1 MNCKIKLLGGDILKN
16 SENIGFEN
24 IDINQGFWQKRQ
36 KLNAE
41 TTIYSIWK
49 RFEETGR
56 FSALNCDWKEGEL
69 NRPHIFFDSD
79 TAKWIESVGYI
90 LQKRDDEALKVKA
103 DELIDIISK
112 NQEESGYF
120 NSWFQQFEPKARFTR
135 RDDHELYCAGHL
147 MEAAVAYYYGTGKDK
162 LLKVMCRYADY
173 IEKIFKIEK
182 SAKFVTCGHPEIEL
196 ALIKLYHCT
205 GEIRY
210 LELSRWFID
219 MRGNNDKDTQDSW
232 RNSYYSQ
239 DHLPLRQQKTA
250 EGHSVRAAYMYS
262 GMADIAYEYGDTELV
277 KACEN
282 IFDDII
288 NKKMYI
294 TGGIGSSHR
303 GEAFTV
309 AYDLPNETAYA
320 ESCAAIALAMF
331 SLRMQKLLPDV
342 KYADTIETI
351 LYNGFLVSTSLDG
364 KSFFYENPLSIDLK
378 LRGKDTSVNEKERM
392 PITERLEVFDCS
404 CCPPNI
410 TRFVASLGDYLY
422 TVNGNDIYT
431 HQYVGSMCEAEIDG
445 RKIKIRQETD
455 YPTDGKVKITVM
467 DAAGKNVFV
476 RIPSWCEDFTLSVDG
491 SRFSAKRERGY
502 IRIPIE
508 RNELIIDLDFT
519 MDCHLVEASPF
530 VHANTGKAA
539 IQKGPIVYCIEAIDN
554 GENIQDI
561 MLKKEVNA
569 KLSPSDEFYFPT
581 ITIDGFRRHDFG
593 GSLYRALSDKLSPI
607 KIKLIPYY
615 AFANRGES
623 DMQIWTTVKL

>member
-1 MNCKIKLLGGDILKN
+1 MKN
-16 SENIGFEN
+16 SKNIGFEN
-24 IDINQGFWQKRQ
+24 ININQGFWQKRQ

-56 FSALNCDWKEGEL
+56 FSALNCDWKEGST
-69 NRPHIFFDSD
+69 NKPHIFYDSD
-79 TAKWIESVGYI
+79 TAKWIESVGFI
-90 LQKRDDEALKVKA
+90 LSKKEDKELEKKA
-103 DELIDIISK
+103 DELIDIIAK
-112 NQEESGYF
+112 NQEEDGYF
-120 NSWFQQFEPKARFTR
+120 NSWFQRFEPDKRFTKR
-135 RDDHELYCAGHL
+135 PDHELYCAGHL
-147 MEAAVAYYYGTGKDK
+147 IEAAVAYYKGTGKDK

-173 IEKIFKIEK
+173 IEKVFTIEK
-182 SAKFVTCGHPEIEL
+182 STKFATCGHAEIEL

-232 RNSYYSQ
+232 QNSFYPQ
-239 DHLPLRQQKTA
+239 DHLPLREQKTA

-262 GMADIAYEYGDTELV
+262 GMADIAYEYGDTELI
-277 KACEN
+277 KACES
-282 IFDDII
+282 IFDDI
-288 NKKMYI
+288 KTRKMYI

-309 AYDLPNETAYA
+309 PYDLPNETAYA

-351 LYNGFLVSTSLDG
+351 IYNGFLVSTSLDG

-378 LRGKDTSVNEKERM
+378 LRGKDTSVTEKERM

-410 TRFVASLGDYLY
+410 TRFVSSLGDYIY
-422 TVNGNDIYT
+422 TVNEENIYI
-431 HQYVGSMCEAEIDG
+431 HQYIGSICETEIDG
-445 RKIKIRQETD
+445 QKIKIRQETD
-455 YPTDGKVKITVM
+455 YPTNGKIKMTITG
-467 DAAGKNVFV
+467 AKGKNVFV
-476 RIPSWCEDFTLSVDG
+476 RVPSWCEDFSISVDG
-491 SRFSAKRERGY
+491 SVLSEKPESGY
-502 IRIPIE
+502 IKIQAE
-508 RNELIIDLDFT
+508 KDELIIELNFI
-519 MDCHLVEASPF
+519 MDCRLVEASPF

-539 IQKGPIVYCIEAIDN
+539 VLRGPVVYCIEAKDN

-561 MLKKEVNA
+561 MIDKEINA
-569 KLSPSDEFYFPT
+569 ELSPSDEFYFPT
-581 ITIDGFRRHDFG
+581 ITVDGFRRQDFG
-593 GSLYRALSDKLSPI
+593 GTLYRALSDKLSPT

-623 DMQIWTTVKL
+623 DMQVWTTVKW